1 VQSLSSKSN
10 PSPTSAKLNRSN
22 CSRFWRFVHIRLA
35 RRRRVPGCGQHQS
48 QEPRRSAEYR
58 CQVSFGQHCP
68 VIHWPTHIR
77 AKIAFSQTKEAP
89 AKAYKAADEKTAED
103 GDKEKT
109 KEKEKEKDKSDLELK
124 FDKIKKEL
132 GAKNEVSV
140 SVTWTGGGQDLK
152 PRG

>member
-1 VQSLSSKSN
+1 
-10 PSPTSAKLNRSN
+10 
-22 CSRFWRFVHIRLA
+22 LA

-58 CQVSFGQHCP
+58 CQVSFEQHCP

-77 AKIAFSQTKEAP
+77 AKIAFSQTKDAP

-109 KEKEKEKDKSDLELK
+109 KEKEKDKSNLELK